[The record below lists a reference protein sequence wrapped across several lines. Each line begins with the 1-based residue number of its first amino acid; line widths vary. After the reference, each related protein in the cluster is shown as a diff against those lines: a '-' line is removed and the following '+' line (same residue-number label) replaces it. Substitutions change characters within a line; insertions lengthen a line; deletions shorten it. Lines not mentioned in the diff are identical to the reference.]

1 MSANKKIHKLNSN
14 QIQELQQAF
23 ALFDTDRSGSISVS
37 ELNQVL
43 HALGVSISAQEV
55 RQMFSAIDV
64 DRNGLLLRNL
74 ISRIDFEE
82 FVEIVADTY
91 FKKFSRAE
99 IFEAFSRFDRN
110 NDGYIE
116 ANELKEIL
124 DQLGRQCSNEEI
136 RRMIAQIDRD
146 ENGKISIEEFAAL
159 VERES

>member
-64 DRNGLLLRNL
+64 DSK
-74 ISRIDFEE
+74 IIDFKIRTL
-82 FVEIVADTY
+82 FYAFCFY
-91 FKKFSRAE
+91 FCRKWFAIKKL
-99 IFEAFSRFDRN
+99 N
-110 NDGYIE
+110 
-116 ANELKEIL
+116 
-124 DQLGRQCSNEEI
+124 
-136 RRMIAQIDRD
+136 
-146 ENGKISIEEFAAL
+146 
-159 VERES
+159 

>member
-74 ISRIDFEE
+74 IK

-99 IFEAFSRFDRN
+99 ILEAFSRFDRN

>member
-74 ISRIDFEE
+74 IK

-99 IFEAFSRFDRN
+99 ILEAFSRFDRN

-146 ENGKISIEEFAAL
+146 ENGKISIEGM
-159 VERES
+159 